1 MNDYEIDDDGLAP
14 RTDEELAVI
23 YEVQNNPAFARQVE
37 NIERS
42 SPFSRDVAVL
52 DAYRRKLSDEKDEE
66 RRKFMERH
74 PNIFGRNHKPVYMT
88 QEGWSETLE
97 RPFPSRMLRK

>member
-14 RTDEELAVI
+14 RTDDELAVI

-37 NIERS
+37 SMNEI
-42 SPFSRDVAVL
+42 SPLDRDSAIL
-52 DAYRRKLSDEKDEE
+52 NAYRRKLDREKDQG

-74 PNIFGRNHKPVYMT
+74 PAIFGRKHKPVYMT

>member
-14 RTDEELAVI
+14 RTGEELAVI

-37 NIERS
+37 NIERP
-42 SPFSRDVAVL
+42 SPLDRDTAIL
-52 DAYRRKLSDEKDEE
+52 DAYRRKLSAEKDEE